1 MTPAE
6 FKVRFPE
13 FASETDQRVQL
24 FIDDADPLFDQ
35 ERWGDLYPAGVANL
49 VAHELALANAQT
61 AQGGSVASINTDDL
75 TTKVG
80 DVQVTKDTM
89 LLNKQAENPYLRTFY
104 GQKYLNYRKIVGLG
118 AVSV

>member
-6 FKVRFPE
+6 FKARFPE

-49 VAHELALANAQT
+49 VAHEIVMANAQT
-61 AQGGSVASINTDDL
+61 VAAGKLSKLSTDTL
-75 TTKVG
+75 TKKVG
-80 DVQVTKDTM
+80 DVQVGKDTM
-89 LLNKQAENPYLRTFY
+89 LLNKQAENPYLRTLY